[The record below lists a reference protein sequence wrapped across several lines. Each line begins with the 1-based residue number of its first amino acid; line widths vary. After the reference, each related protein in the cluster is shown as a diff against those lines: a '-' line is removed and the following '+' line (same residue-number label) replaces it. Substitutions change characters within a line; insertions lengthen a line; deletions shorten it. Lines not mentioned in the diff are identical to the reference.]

1 MKLILALLF
10 AAALWADPRILIVGD
25 SISIGYT
32 PFVNQMLEGKASVE
46 HNAGNG
52 GPTSN
57 GVAHIEEWLKDG
69 NWDVIH
75 FNFGLHDL
83 KIMENGK
90 HQVSLEDYEKNLALI
105 VAAMKKT
112 RAKLV
117 FATTT
122 PVPEGKQNPVRIT
135 ADVPRF
141 NAAALRV
148 MERNIVAV
156 DDLYDVALKR
166 ITEIQRPNNVHFTD
180 PGYEELAKPVVESIW
195 KQLR

>member
-148 MERNIVAV
+148 MERNNVAV
-156 DDLYDVALKR
+156 DDLYGAPLKR

>member
-122 PVPEGKQNPVRIT
+122 PVPEGKQNPRRIT

-148 MERNIVAV
+148 MERNNVAV
-156 DDLYDVALKR
+156 ADLYGVAMKR
-166 ITEIQRPNNVHFTD
+166 ITEMQRPNNVHFTD

>member
-1 MKLILALLF
+1 MKLILSLLF
-10 AAALWADPRILIVGD
+10 AAGLWADPRVLIVGD

-32 PFVNQMLEGKASVE
+32 PFVKKLLEGKAYVE

-57 GVAHIEEWLKDG
+57 GAAHIEEWLKDG
-69 NWDVIH
+69 NWDAIH

-83 KIMENGK
+83 KLMENGK
-90 HQVSLEDYEKNLALI
+90 HQVSLEDYEKNLGVI

-122 PVPEGKQNPVRIT
+122 PVPEGKQNPVRLT
-135 ADVPRF
+135 ADVQRF

-148 MERNIVAV
+148 MERNNVAV
-156 DDLYDVALKR
+156 DDLYGAAMKR
-166 ITEIQRPNNVHFTD
+166 IAEMQRPNNAHFTEA
-180 PGYEELAKPVVESIW
+180 GYEDLAKPVVESIW
-195 KQLR
+195 KLLR

>member
-1 MKLILALLF
+1 MKLIFAFLF
-10 AAALWADPRILIVGD
+10 AAALWADPRILIIGD

-32 PFVNQMLEGKASVE
+32 PFVTKMLEGKASVE
-46 HNAGNG
+46 HNPNNG

-57 GVAHIEEWLKDG
+57 GVAHIQEWLKDG

-83 KIMENGK
+83 KILENEK
-90 HQVSLEDYEKNLALI
+90 RQVSLEEYEKNLGI
-105 VAAMKKT
+105 VIAAMKKT

-122 PVPEGKQNPVRIT
+122 PVPEGKQNPVRLT

-141 NAAALRV
+141 NAVALRV
-148 MERNIVAV
+148 MEQNKIEVKTQGHS
-156 DDLYDVALKR
+156 YC
-166 ITEIQRPNNVHFTD
+166 F
-180 PGYEELAKPVVESIW
+180 Y
-195 KQLR
+195 

>member
-1 MKLILALLF
+1 MKLILAFLF
-10 AAALWADPRILIVGD
+10 AAALWADPRVLIVGD

-32 PFVNQMLEGKASVE
+32 PFVTKMLEGKAYVE
-46 HNAGNG
+46 HNIGNG

-57 GVAHIEEWLKDG
+57 GAAHIEEWLKDG

-83 KIMENGK
+83 KLMDNGK
-90 HQVSLEDYEKNLALI
+90 HQVSLEEYETNLGVI

-122 PVPEGKQNPVRIT
+122 PVPEGKQNPVRLT

-148 MERNIVAV
+148 MERNNVAV
-156 DDLYDVALKR
+156 DDLYGAAMKR
-166 ITEIQRPNNVHFTD
+166 ITEMQRPNNVHFTD

>member
-1 MKLILALLF
+1 MKLVFSFLLA
-10 AAALWADPRILIVGD
+10 ATLWAEPRILIIGD

-32 PFVNQMLEGKASVE
+32 PFVKKMLDGKAYVE

-57 GVAHIEEWLKDG
+57 GVAHISEWLKDG
-69 NWDVIH
+69 DWDVIH

-83 KIMENGK
+83 KVMENEK
-90 HQVSLEDYEKNLALI
+90 HQVSLEDYEKNLGI
-105 VAAMKKT
+105 MVAAMKKS

-122 PVPEGKQNPVRIT
+122 PVPEGKQNPVRLT

-141 NAAALRV
+141 NAAAVRV
-148 MERNIVAV
+148 MEQNKIEVN
-156 DDLYDVALKR
+156 DLYGVAMKR

>member
-1 MKLILALLF
+1 MKLILSLLF
-10 AAALWADPRILIVGD
+10 AAGLWADPRVLIVGD

-32 PFVNQMLEGKASVE
+32 PFVKKLLEGKAYVE

-57 GVAHIEEWLKDG
+57 GAAHIEEWLKDG
-69 NWDVIH
+69 NWDAIH

-83 KIMENGK
+83 KLMENGK
-90 HQVSLEDYEKNLALI
+90 HQVSLEDYEKNLGVI

-122 PVPEGKQNPVRIT
+122 PVPEGKQNPVRLT
-135 ADVPRF
+135 ADVQRF

-148 MERNIVAV
+148 MERNHVAV
-156 DDLYDVALKR
+156 DDLYGAAMKR
-166 ITEIQRPNNVHFTD
+166 IAEMQRPNNAHFTEA
-180 PGYEELAKPVVESIW
+180 GYEDLAKPVVESIW
-195 KQLR
+195 KLLR

>member
-1 MKLILALLF
+1 M
-10 AAALWADPRILIVGD
+10 WAEPRILIVGD

-32 PFVNQMLEGKASVE
+32 PFVKKMLDGKATVE
-46 HNAGNG
+46 HNSGNG

-57 GVAHIEEWLKDG
+57 GVAHIQEWLKDG

-83 KIMENGK
+83 KLMENEK
-90 HQVSLEDYEKNLALI
+90 HQVSLEDYEKNLGVI

-122 PVPEGKQNPVRIT
+122 PVPEGKQNPVRLT

-141 NAAALRV
+141 NAAAVLV
-148 MERNIVAV
+148 MERNKIEVN
-156 DDLYDVALKR
+156 DLYGVAMKR
-166 ITEIQRPNNVHFTD
+166 IAEIQRPNNVHFTD

>member
-1 MKLILALLF
+1 LKLLLSF
-10 AAALWADPRILIVGD
+10 LLAAALWAEPRILIIGD
-25 SISIGYT
+25 SISMGYT
-32 PFVNQMLEGKASVE
+32 PFVTKMLEGKALVE

-57 GVAHIEEWLKDG
+57 GVAHIEQWLKDG

-83 KIMENGK
+83 KIMENEK
-90 HQVSLEDYEKNLALI
+90 HQVSLEDYEKNLGII

-122 PVPEGKQNPVRIT
+122 PVPDGKQNPIRLT

-148 MERNIVAV
+148 MEQNKIDV
-156 DDLYDVALKR
+156 DDLYGVAMKR

>member
-148 MERNIVAV
+148 MERNNVAV

>member
-1 MKLILALLF
+1 M
-10 AAALWADPRILIVGD
+10 VGD

-32 PFVNQMLEGKASVE
+32 PFVKKMLEGKASVE
-46 HNAGNG
+46 HNPGNG

-57 GVAHIEEWLKDG
+57 GVAHIQEWLKDG

-90 HQVSLEDYEKNLALI
+90 HQVSLEDYEKNLDTI
-105 VAAMKKT
+105 IGAMKKS

-122 PVPEGKQNPVRIT
+122 PVPEGKQNPVRLT

-148 MERNIVAV
+148 MERHNIAV
-156 DDLYDVALKR
+156 DDLYGVAMKR
-166 ITEIQRPNNVHFTD
+166 SVEIQRPNNVHFTD